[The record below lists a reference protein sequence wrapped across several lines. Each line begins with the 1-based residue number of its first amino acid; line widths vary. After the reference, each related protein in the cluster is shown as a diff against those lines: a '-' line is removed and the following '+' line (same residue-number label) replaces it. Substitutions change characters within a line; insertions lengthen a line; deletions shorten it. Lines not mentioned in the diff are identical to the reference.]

1 MHEGKSVSDY
11 IAALNKLV
19 DDCNIGGVHE
29 RVMRD
34 QIVCGINDTGMQT
47 RLLES
52 VENLE
57 TTKNFVV
64 AIETA
69 RKDSHMLGAPSV
81 FADMVQSAN
90 FVEQPTRKMTEVM
103 CARCSSKHQTT
114 RCRNTAC
121 FKCGQKGHL
130 ARVCKTAANN
140 GRNCTGSC
148 SVHNMNDLPETEL
161 GQGPAWVLVT
171 IEADKGC
178 AAVLRLPDGRQW
190 TWHHDYVQAVPWQPE
205 LSEYSGSS
213 HTDTLDASSVQPAVP
228 LDAAGAATSHA
239 PTENT
244 GATATM
250 GFRLGNFRTHVSLV
264 IRVVVPVSR
273 WMPRSQRPFLRLH
286 FPAARE
292 CGNLLY
298 VLCPSSRAE
307 LSACQL

>member
-161 GQGPAWVLVT
+161 GQGEEYTLWSLRATGPKPMKIKACVNNVPLV
-171 IEADKGC
+171 IELDTGASVSIISGAKFNALFPGEPLEHTDM
-178 AAVLRLPDGRQW
+178 RLK
-190 TWHHDYVQAVPWQPE
+190 
-205 LSEYSGSS
+205 SYSG
-213 HTDTLDASSVQPAVP
+213 
-228 LDAAGAATSHA
+228 
-239 PTENT
+239 
-244 GATATM
+244 
-250 GFRLGNFRTHVSLV
+250 
-264 IRVVVPVSR
+264 
-273 WMPRSQRPFLRLH
+273 
-286 FPAARE
+286 
-292 CGNLLY
+292 
-298 VLCPSSRAE
+298 E
-307 LSACQL
+307 LSAVLGKMSAIVNVGAQKATFHY